1 MTRPSNR
8 PDLTRKSSPKPTA
21 RERIDALLD
30 EALKET
36 FPASDS
42 SAIGSGI
49 AVIKQEQRERKIID
63 QTNIVTVPTTAS
75 KPALQKTSDGA
86 ATR

>member
-1 MTRPSNR
+1 MTQSSNHVDPIR
-8 PDLTRKSSPKPTA
+8 GPGSECTA

-49 AVIKQEQRERKIID
+49 AVIKREYREQQVIE
-63 QTNIVTVPTTAS
+63 QTNVGTSS
-75 KPALQKTSDGA
+75 KIAGRPALPQRADRPTS
-86 ATR
+86 